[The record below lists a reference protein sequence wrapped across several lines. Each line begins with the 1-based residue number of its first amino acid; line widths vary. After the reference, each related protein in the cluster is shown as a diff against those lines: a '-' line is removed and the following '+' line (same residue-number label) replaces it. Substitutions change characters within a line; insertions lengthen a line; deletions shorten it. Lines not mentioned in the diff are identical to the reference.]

1 MKKIKETEK
10 GFYGCYWPCPGKDAE
25 NAIIAMLG
33 DDCEDYVA
41 KAGVRWMHK
50 KFGVN
55 VLTLSPAH
63 KDYSHHNLPVE
74 RIGAAIEYLKSKGN
88 KKFGI
93 AGASTTGMFALIAAS
108 FYPEITLTLAMTPS
122 DFVMEGFYRG
132 NRDGCEEWP
141 GEGESTASWQG
152 QPLPFMPFVYRH
164 PEYFRKMKADAKI
177 NKDMIVSRGVFDDSE
192 KAHPIQ
198 EEEFIKVERIKGKLL
213 LIGAEDDVL
222 WDTAKYIRRM
232 EARLARLPHECDV
245 ESMIYEHATHFA
257 FPESLLKTMLPVGGS
272 LFVGVFKA
280 GRDYKKE
287 CREARIDIDRRVSA
301 AIKNWTEE
309 GCS

>member
-25 NAIIAMLG
+25 NAIIAMFG
-33 DDCEDYVA
+33 DDCEDHIA
-41 KAGVRWMHK
+41 KAGARWMHK

-108 FYPEITLTLAMTPS
+108 FYPEITLTLAITPS

-164 PEYFRKMKADAKI
+164 PEYFRKMKADAKV

-198 EEEFIKVERIKGKLL
+198 EDEFIKVERIKGKLL

-245 ESMIYEHATHFA
+245 ERMIYEHATHFV

-301 AIKNWTEE
+301 AIKNWSGE
-309 GCS
+309 GC